1 MKVHAKV
8 VGITLTG
15 LAAVLILAGCPA
27 PETDALADVPSVV
40 RASDER
46 DERGWQA
53 QIVITIENG
62 DIVAVDYDEFDEEG
76 MRKSLDEGYAERWAD
91 QDPDMHP
98 ALAFKQLEAQLVDGD
113 AVEEVDV
120 VTGATGS
127 SDRFKEVAEEAI
139 SL

>member
-1 MKVHAKV
+1 MKAEAKV
-8 VGITLTG
+8 TAVVLTG
-15 LAAVLILAGCPA
+15 LAAAFILVGCPA

-62 DIVAVDYDEFDEEG
+62 DIVAVDYDEFDEDG
-76 MRKSLDEGYAERWAD
+76 MRKSLDEEYAERWAD

-113 AVEEVDV
+113 AVEEIDV

-127 SDRFKEVAEEAI
+127 SHRFKEVAEDAI